1 MEEREQEHRRH
12 AEVEVDE
19 HEDDGDD
26 DEEVVVVVERD
37 ARVADQEVEHN
48 LHHRVLEGEEV
59 LRILQREVHSLRS
72 RLEAW
77 EEERRSLEEVGMN
90 FVARTL
96 LC

>member
-1 MEEREQEHRRH
+1 M
-12 AEVEVDE
+12 DE

-26 DEEVVVVVERD
+26 DEEEEVVERD

-48 LHHRVLEGEEV
+48 LHSRVLEGEEV
-59 LRILQREVHSLRS
+59 LRILQREEGVDQREVRSLRS

-77 EEERRSLEEVGMN
+77 EEEERRSLEEVGMN